1 MKTTITS
8 KGQVTI
14 PVAIRKKLKLD
25 AGTVLDF
32 DEDAD
37 HLRAAV
43 VVARQVPIRQLIGTG
58 KDRIGKKSSL
68 QWLDE
73 MRGPVELP
81 RARRKK

>member
-1 MKTTITS
+1 MKTTVTS

-14 PVAIRKKLKLD
+14 PVRIRKRLKLD

-43 VVARQVPIRQLIGTG
+43 VSGRVPIHKLIGVGKKKLAGKSAVEWLEETRGLVQPPPARQVR
-58 KDRIGKKSSL
+58 
-68 QWLDE
+68 
-73 MRGPVELP
+73 
-81 RARRKK
+81 